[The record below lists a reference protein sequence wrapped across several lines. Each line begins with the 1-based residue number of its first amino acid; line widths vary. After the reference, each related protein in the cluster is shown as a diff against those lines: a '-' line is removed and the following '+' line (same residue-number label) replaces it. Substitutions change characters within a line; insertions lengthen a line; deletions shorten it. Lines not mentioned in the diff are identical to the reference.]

1 MTALSRFVPKQC
13 TQGSTKVIVSVFVG
27 PAGCRPY
34 NRFFPPSSSSHSVF
48 KLMINKQPHSGDFS
62 IATHILYIAG
72 KLRTLSIIL

>member
-34 NRFFPPSSSSHSVF
+34 NRFSPPSPVF
-48 KLMINKQPHSGDFS
+48 KPMINKQPHSGDFS

-72 KLRTLSIIL
+72 KLKTLSIIL